1 MMHGQEQCL
10 FFLQLA
16 FEGLKP
22 FPKRRD
28 IQTKQTCYLNTLKE
42 KHKKKELQRLAFA
55 EREQL
60 VSKWLFFVVSSDNL
74 CKEKQVN

>member
-1 MMHGQEQCL
+1 MGQRVNDGWSRAVS
-10 FFLQLA
+10 FSLQLA

-60 VSKWLFFVVSSDNL
+60 VSKSIGLD
-74 CKEKQVN
+74 KQKFSA